1 MNDIEIEMQV
11 KYVNLDLPMYEH
23 QIRRTVYKIT
33 LNCIKKKKRLVE
45 YVEQEQLTPGSLAPF
60 PITL

>member
-11 KYVNLDLPMYEH
+11 KHVNLDLPMYER
-23 QIRRTVYKIT
+23 QIRRTVYKII

-45 YVEQEQLTPGSLAPF
+45 YAEQEQLTPG
-60 PITL
+60 I